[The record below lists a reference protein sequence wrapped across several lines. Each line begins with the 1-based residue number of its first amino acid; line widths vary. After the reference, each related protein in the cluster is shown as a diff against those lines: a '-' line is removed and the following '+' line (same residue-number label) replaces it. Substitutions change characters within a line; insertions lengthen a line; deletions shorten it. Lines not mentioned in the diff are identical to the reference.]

1 MGSSNWWTERS
12 SRDANTF
19 KRQMSAVGVPAGVEE
34 VTAIALLQDLL
45 GKQNARGILLD
56 IPTELK
62 EHVSWETDWGGDE
75 HRKQWHEYKMATKIS
90 RPDEQLQTLF
100 AGRGNSKRRSKRT
113 QQEQEIQAR
122 RTFGVVNHRGRS
134 IRPSRQVENMCLA
147 SVGLFYLNFTSVLST
162 AFRLLN
168 ASATPSALDLFALAI
183 LIGGVF
189 LPMPLSLF
197 LTRQTTQ
204 RAGHK
209 GGIVLFVMCHLL
221 SHLVVMTSQLF
232 GAEHQ
237 RMAVLLAARMV
248 QGLGCGILFQSRY
261 VLSSLSTVDQQTD
274 LQAWQFL
281 VGDFGLGLGALLPS
295 LLSLSVGS
303 EELFSGIPEFLPSA
317 FMTCVSTIF
326 LGWILAAFPRHLQ
339 VLPERVRCPRF
350 GSSVTQ
356 SPILNGKGRQS
367 KSATSNNDYYRR
379 IVWISGTTRTFVQSA
394 VMPIAALAMRDA
406 GCTGN
411 YRQSVVVAALALV
424 PMPFEAVASSVCC
437 YCATRVR
444 ARDGKDVGKGISGFL
459 GCVVLLASLAW
470 PLGEAD
476 ATSLV
481 SIIAQLGA
489 LMIAL
494 AIAAPIN
501 ASRLVQLEDAE
512 RSTVLLVWL
521 QAYLGRLLGPL
532 LAVALYSLSG
542 YGSVMAL
549 LCFATSVVTY
559 TA

>member
-1 MGSSNWWTERS
+1 MG
-12 SRDANTF
+12 
-19 KRQMSAVGVPAGVEE
+19 
-34 VTAIALLQDLL
+34 
-45 GKQNARGILLD
+45 
-56 IPTELK
+56 
-62 EHVSWETDWGGDE
+62 GGDE

-162 AFRLLN
+162 AFCLLN

-394 VMPIAALAMRDA
+394 VMPIAALAI
-406 GCTGN
+406 
-411 YRQSVVVAALALV
+411 V

-437 YCATRVR
+437 YCATHVR

-501 ASRLVQLEDAE
+501 ASRLVQL
-512 RSTVLLVWL
+512 
-521 QAYLGRLLGPL
+521 
-532 LAVALYSLSG
+532 
-542 YGSVMAL
+542 
-549 LCFATSVVTY
+549 
-559 TA
+559 